1 MGATLFRS
9 RRSISS
15 SWRKHLHYGHV
26 VRLKGGDPFVFGRAQ
41 EELEAAAA
49 AGIPT
54 EVIPGI
60 SSAIAVP
67 ASQMIPLTCR
77 GISESFWVTTG
88 TTRSGDISA
97 DIALA
102 ARSTATVVI
111 LMAMSKLANIM
122 DIFIEAGKAETPV
135 AIIQDGTT
143 HKEKMII
150 GKAIGYQLPRN
161 ACRHRQPCS
170 DRSRRSGEAPG
181 QSRYIILFVHPD
193 FFLTAGKFNIAQTSR
208 RMKELKKQCDPASC
222 LLCRSVQQAWLP
234 AIEANRKIF
243 QLKKGETLFKEG
255 DPMPGMYFI
264 HQGLIKVHKHWD
276 EEKELILRFAKGGD
290 IVGHRGLGIDN
301 IYPVTATVLETTEV
315 CYVDNDFFQATLKMN
330 PDFLYQL
337 MLFFAAELKESERR
351 MRNLAH
357 MPVKGRIAQALTR
370 LQEKFGKDDAG
381 FIALPVSRQDF
392 ASYIGATY
400 ETTFRLMNEME
411 AEGLIRWKEKRRPSC
426 NHSPEF
432 TTAKFLQDHHSIQ

>member
-1 MGATLFRS
+1 
-9 RRSISS
+9 
-15 SWRKHLHYGHV
+15 
-26 VRLKGGDPFVFGRAQ
+26 
-41 EELEAAAA
+41 
-49 AGIPT
+49 
-54 EVIPGI
+54 
-60 SSAIAVP
+60 
-67 ASQMIPLTCR
+67 
-77 GISESFWVTTG
+77 
-88 TTRSGDISA
+88 
-97 DIALA
+97 
-102 ARSTATVVI
+102 
-111 LMAMSKLANIM
+111 
-122 DIFIEAGKAETPV
+122 
-135 AIIQDGTT
+135 
-143 HKEKMII
+143 
-150 GKAIGYQLPRN
+150 
-161 ACRHRQPCS
+161 
-170 DRSRRSGEAPG
+170 
-181 QSRYIILFVHPD
+181 
-193 FFLTAGKFNIAQTSR
+193 
-208 RMKELKKQCDPASC
+208 MKELKKQCDPASC

-234 AIEANRKIF
+234 AVEANSKIF

-370 LQEKFGKDDAG
+370 LQEKFGKDDEG
-381 FIALPVSRQDF
+381 FIALPVNRQDF
-392 ASYIGATY
+392 ASYLGATY

-411 AEGLIRWKEKRRPSC
+411 AEGLIRVEGKK
-426 NHSPEF
+426 
-432 TTAKFLQDHHSIQ
+432 TAILQPLI